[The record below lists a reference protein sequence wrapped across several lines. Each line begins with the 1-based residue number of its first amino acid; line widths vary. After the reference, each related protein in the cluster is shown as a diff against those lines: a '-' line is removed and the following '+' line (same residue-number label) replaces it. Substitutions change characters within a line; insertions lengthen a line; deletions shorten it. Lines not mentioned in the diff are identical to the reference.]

1 MGTKHK
7 LLYLAVAEADIL
19 SIVKFHADKVG
30 PTSAR
35 EIYKTIREEV
45 SRLQEFPLIGSVHPD
60 PELALL
66 GYRKL
71 VLNKTYVA
79 VYKLIGDVVTV
90 YRVVNG
96 TTDYPRLLK

>member
-1 MGTKHK
+1 MGIKHK
-7 LLYLAVAEADIL
+7 LRYLAAAEADIL
-19 SIVKFHADKVG
+19 KIVKFHADKVG

-35 EIYKTIREEV
+35 EIYRTIREEIGC
-45 SRLQEFPLIGSVHPD
+45 LQEFPLIGQVHPD
-60 PELALL
+60 PELAIL

-79 VYKLIGDVVTV
+79 VYKLIDDAVMI

-96 TTDYPRLLK
+96 TTDYPKLLK

>member
-1 MGTKHK
+1 MSIKHK
-7 LLYLAVAEADIL
+7 LRYLAAAEADIL
-19 SIVKFHADKVG
+19 KIVKFHADKVG

-35 EIYKTIREEV
+35 EIYRTIREEID
-45 SRLQEFPLIGSVHPD
+45 RLQEFPFIGQVHPD
-60 PELALL
+60 PELAIL

-79 VYKLIGDVVTV
+79 VYKLIDDAVMV

-96 TTDYPRLLK
+96 TTDYPKLLK

>member
-1 MGTKHK
+1 MGIKHK

-30 PTSAR
+30 LTSAR

-45 SRLQEFPLIGSVHPD
+45 SRLQEFPLIGPVHPD

-79 VYKLIGDVVTV
+79 VYRVIDDVVTV

-96 TTDYPRLLK
+96 AADYPKLLK

>member
-1 MGTKHK
+1 MGIKHK
-7 LLYLAVAEADIL
+7 LRYLAAAEADIL
-19 SIVKFHADKVG
+19 KIVKFHADKVG

-35 EIYKTIREEV
+35 EIYRTIKEEID
-45 SRLQEFPLIGSVHPD
+45 RLQEFPFIGQVHPD
-60 PELALL
+60 PELAIL

-79 VYKLIGDVVTV
+79 VYKLIDDAVMV

-96 TTDYPRLLK
+96 TTDYPKLLK